1 MTHAE
6 TGDAEI
12 EMNELA
18 VSKSISAV
26 PLNALRAF
34 EIAARNMSLK
44 AAARE
49 LNVTPSAVSHR
60 LRLLEKVLGCR
71 LLRRVGG
78 RLELT
83 ECGERLA
90 PALTA
95 GFAQIMNAVGD
106 IRPQEKL

>member
-1 MTHAE
+1 
-6 TGDAEI
+6 
-12 EMNELA
+12 MNEWVA
-18 VSKSISAV
+18 NKSISAV

-34 EIAARNMSLK
+34 EAVARHMSLK
-44 AAARE
+44 VAALE

-60 LRLLEKVLGCR
+60 LRLLEKVFGCQ

-78 RLELT
+78 QLELT

-95 GFAQIMNAVGD
+95 GFAQIMDAVGD
-106 IRPQEKL
+106 IRPQDKL